1 MSSLVILLLPPFLLL
16 PEFDL
21 FSFLLLF
28 FLCVELSMDER
39 LVWEGEWLIPSVL
52 STNEKKI
59 I

>member
-1 MSSLVILLLPPFLLL
+1 MSSFVILLLAPFLLL

-28 FLCVELSMDER
+28 FFCVEPSMDER
-39 LVWEGEWLIPSVL
+39 LVWEGEWFIPSVF

>member
-16 PEFDL
+16 PELDL
-21 FSFLLLF
+21 LSFLLLF
-28 FLCVELSMDER
+28 FFWAELSMDER

-52 STNEKKI
+52 STNKKKI